1 MDNSTP
7 EMSETLVRLLD
18 GELSGQEK
26 TSVENQLAT
35 DALLQQEF
43 DSLLATRAAVRHL
56 GLQQQVNAI
65 HSQMMDEF
73 NEPARKISPVRKMLR
88 YSTAIAAG
96 IVVLIAAFFAYQ
108 YFSLSPEKVFSANYQ
123 AYELSTVRGTNE
135 TTAIEGAYRNKNY
148 TEVIRLHANTPDPTI
163 KNDFLA
169 GAAALELNNLPQAK
183 LSFNQVIDRNK
194 KENTRI
200 LKDEAEYY
208 LALTLVRQ
216 KEFKAALLLLE
227 SMQNDPDHIY
237 RAKINDG
244 LLRDVRKLS
253 RR

>member
-7 EMSETLVRLLD
+7 EMSETLIRLLD

-26 TSVENQLAT
+26 TSV
-35 DALLQQEF
+35 

-227 SMQNDPDHIY
+227 SIQNDPDHIY